1 MRLGCS
7 RPLPRPN
14 WCLGEVSLD
23 QSQSPELEAPVG
35 CQMSCKVC
43 RCLFYQPSCQS
54 VCPSI
59 PPFIPPSFP
68 PPIPL
73 LLPTTLPLFHHPSL
87 SVYPSLHPSI
97 PPSILPCLP
106 FFSPPSLPLSLLPSH
121 HPSLSPSLPPS
132 PTPIDNQR
140 KTPAASRVHPMG
152 AQRGLQQRRKAAGG
166 LWLLFST
173 QLG

>member
-1 MRLGCS
+1 MQPPLASAKLVPGRGVSGPVPKPRAGSPCRL
-7 RPLPRPN
+7 
-14 WCLGEVSLD
+14 
-23 QSQSPELEAPVG
+23 

-132 PTPIDNQR
+132 LPYPHIQPGEDTSCLQSAPHGG
-140 KTPAASRVHPMG
+140 TEGFAAAEESSRG
-152 AQRGLQQRRKAAGG
+152 ALAA
-166 LWLLFST
+166 F
-173 QLG
+173 